1 MKKTILLSLMA
12 SSLLAE
18 DDGVFMSV
26 GYQIGE
32 AAQMVKNTGEIQ
44 KVSNAYENL
53 NNLLTRYNEL
63 KQTASSTNSST
74 AQAVDNLKESASR
87 LKTTPNTANQ
97 AVSSALS
104 SAVAMW
110 QVIASNLANNSLPTD
125 KYNEINTISQS
136 LQNTLENKNTANNNI
151 TIENDYEQLLT
162 QASTIISTLQSQC
175 PGIDGGNGKPWGINA
190 SGNACNIF
198 GSTFSAINSMIN
210 SAKKAAEQARRTAPE
225 GPNQQS
231 AFNSMINSAKKAA
244 EQARRT
250 APEGPNQQSAFTDAD
265 FTKNLNQVSSVIND
279 TISYLKGDNLAT
291 IYNTLQKTPDSK
303 GFHSLVSRSSYSYSL
318 NETKYSEFQTT
329 TKEFGHNPFRS
340 VGLINSQSNNGAMNG
355 VGVQLGYKQF
365 FGKNKFFG
373 IRYYAFFDYNHAYI
387 KSNFFNSAS
396 NVFTYGAG
404 SDLLLNFINGG
415 SDKNRKVSFGIFGG
429 IALAGTTWLNNQS
442 ANLKITNS
450 AYSAK
455 INNTNFQFLFNTGL
469 RLQGIHH
476 GVELGVKIPTINT
489 NYYSFMGAK
498 LAFRRLYSVYFNYVL
513 AY

>member
-18 DDGVFMSV
+18 NDGVFMSV

-63 KQTASSTNSST
+63 KQTASNTNSST
-74 AQAVDNLKESASR
+74 AQAINNLKESASR
-87 LKTTPNTANQ
+87 LKTAPNTANQ

-104 SAVAMW
+104 SAVGMW
-110 QVIASNLANNSLPTD
+110 QVIASNLANNSLPTN
-125 KYNEINTISQS
+125 KYNEINAISQL
-136 LQNTLENKNTANNNI
+136 LQNTLENKNNNL
-151 TIENDYEQLLT
+151 TIANDYDQLLT
-162 QASTIISTLQSQC
+162 QARTIISTLQSQC

-198 GSTFSAINSMIN
+198 GNTFNAITSMID
-210 SAKKAAEQARRTAPE
+210 SAKKAAEQFRRTDPSQ
-225 GPNQQS
+225 GTNQPN
-231 AFNSMINSAKKAA
+231 
-244 EQARRT
+244 T
-250 APEGPNQQSAFTDAD
+250 FTDAD
-265 FTKNLNQVSSVIND
+265 FNKNLNQVSSVIND

-329 TKEFGHNPFRS
+329 TKEFGNNPFRS

-365 FGKNKFFG
+365 FGKSKFFG

-415 SDKNRKVSFGIFGG
+415 SNQNRKVSFGIFGG

-442 ANLKITNS
+442 ANLKTTTSIYN
-450 AYSAK
+450 AK

-498 LAFRRLYSVYFNYVL
+498 LAYRRLYSVYFNYVL

>member
-18 DDGVFMSV
+18 DDGVFLSV

-63 KQTASSTNSST
+63 KQTASNTNSST
-74 AQAVDNLKESASR
+74 AQAIDNLKESASR

-104 SAVAMW
+104 SAVGMW
-110 QVIASNLANNSLPTD
+110 QVIASNLASGTLPTD
-125 KYNEINTISQS
+125 KYNQINAISQL
-136 LQNTLENKNTANNNI
+136 LQNTLNKNNDL
-151 TIENDYEQLLT
+151 TIGNDYEHLLT
-162 QASTIISTLQSQC
+162 QASTIITTLQSQC
-175 PGIDGGNGKPWGINA
+175 PSVDGGNGKPWGINA

-198 GSTFSAINSMIN
+198 GSTFSAITSMID
-210 SAKKAAEQARRTAPE
+210 SAKKAAEQFRRTDPSQ
-225 GPNQQS
+225 PQNQ
-231 AFNSMINSAKKAA
+231 
-244 EQARRT
+244 
-250 APEGPNQQSAFTDAD
+250 PSAFTNAD
-265 FTKNLNQVSSVIND
+265 FNKNLNQVSSIIND
-279 TISYLKGDNLAT
+279 TISYLKGDNLET
-291 IYNTLQKTPDSK
+291 IYNTIQKTPNSK

-318 NETKYSEFQTT
+318 NETQYSQFQTT

-373 IRYYAFFDYNHAYI
+373 IRYYGFFDYNYAYI

-450 AYSAK
+450 AYNAK

-476 GVELGVKIPTINT
+476 GIELGVKIPTINT

-498 LAFRRLYSVYFNYVL
+498 LAYRRLYSLYLNYVL

>member
-18 DDGVFMSV
+18 NDGVFMSV

-63 KQTASSTNSST
+63 KQTASNTDSST
-74 AQAVDNLKESASR
+74 TQAIDNLKESASR
-87 LKTTPNTANQ
+87 LKTTPNSANQ

-104 SAVAMW
+104 SAVGMW
-110 QVIASNLANNSLPTD
+110 QVVASNLANNSLSTSEYD
-125 KYNEINTISQS
+125 KINAISQL
-136 LQNTLENKNTANNNI
+136 LQNTLENKNNDL
-151 TIENDYEQLLT
+151 TIGNDYDQLLT
-162 QASTIISTLQSQC
+162 QASTIINTLQTQC

-190 SGNACNIF
+190 SGNACAIF
-198 GSTFSAINSMIN
+198 GSTFSAINSMID

-225 GPNQQS
+225 NPNQQ
-231 AFNSMINSAKKAA
+231 N
-244 EQARRT
+244 
-250 APEGPNQQSAFTDAD
+250 AFTNAD
-265 FTKNLNQVSSVIND
+265 FTKNLNQVSSVIDD

-318 NETKYSEFQTT
+318 NETQYSQFQTT

-476 GVELGVKIPTINT
+476 GIELGVKIPTINT

-498 LAFRRLYSVYFNYVL
+498 LAYRRLYSVYFNYVL

>member
-1 MKKTILLSLMA
+1 MKKTILLSLMV

-63 KQTASSTNSST
+63 KQTASNTNSST
-74 AQAVDNLKESASR
+74 AQAIDNLKESTNR
-87 LKTTPNTANQ
+87 LKTTPNNANQ

-110 QVIASNLANNSLPTD
+110 QVIASNLANGTLSTSEYEKLKAT
-125 KYNEINTISQS
+125 SQL
-136 LQNTLENKNTANNNI
+136 LQNTLENKNNEL
-151 TIENDYEQLLT
+151 TIEEDYDQLLT
-162 QASTIISTLQSQC
+162 QASTIINTLQSQC

-198 GSTFSAINSMIN
+198 GNTFNAINSMID
-210 SAKKAAEQARRTAPE
+210 SAKKAAEQSRRTD
-225 GPNQQS
+225 PNQ
-231 AFNSMINSAKKAA
+231 
-244 EQARRT
+244 
-250 APEGPNQQSAFTDAD
+250 PNTFTDTD
-265 FTKNLNQVSSVIND
+265 FNKNLNQVSSVIND
-279 TISYLKGDNLAT
+279 TISYLKGENLAT
-291 IYNTLQKTPDSK
+291 IYNTLQKTPGSK
-303 GFHSLVSRSSYSYSL
+303 GFQSLVSRSSYSYSL
-318 NETKYSEFQTT
+318 NETQYSEFQTT
-329 TKEFGHNPFRS
+329 TKEFGNNPFRS

-415 SDKNRKVSFGIFGG
+415 SDKNRKISFGIFGG
-429 IALAGTTWLNNQS
+429 IALAGTTWLNSQFV
-442 ANLKITNS
+442 NLKTTTSIYN
-450 AYSAK
+450 AK

>member
-1 MKKTILLSLMA
+1 MKKTILLSLMV
-12 SSLLAE
+12 SPLLAE
-18 DDGVFMSV
+18 NDGVFMSV

-63 KQTASSTNSST
+63 KQTASSTDSST
-74 AQAVDNLKESASR
+74 AQAIDNLKESASR

-104 SAVAMW
+104 SAVGMW
-110 QVIASNLANNSLPTD
+110 QVIASNLANNSLSTSE
-125 KYNEINTISQS
+125 YNKINAISQL
-136 LQNTLENKNTANNNI
+136 LQNTLENKNNDLKI
-151 TIENDYEQLLT
+151 GNDYDHLLT
-162 QASTIISTLQSQC
+162 QASTIITTLQSQC
-175 PGIDGGNGKPWGINA
+175 PGIDGGNGRPWGINA
-190 SGNACNIF
+190 SGNACTIF
-198 GSTFSAINSMIN
+198 GNTFNAINSMIS
-210 SAKKAAEQARRTAPE
+210 SAKEAAVQSRRTSPE
-225 GPNQQS
+225 NPNQ
-231 AFNSMINSAKKAA
+231 
-244 EQARRT
+244 
-250 APEGPNQQSAFTDAD
+250 PNAFTNAD
-265 FTKNLNQVSSVIND
+265 FNKNLNQVSSVIND

-291 IYNTLQKTPDSK
+291 IYNAIQKTPGSK
-303 GFHSLVSRSSYSYSL
+303 GLQSLVSRSSYSYSL
-318 NETKYSEFQTT
+318 NETQYSQFQTT

-340 VGLINSQSNNGAMNG
+340 VGLINSQSDNGAMNG

-387 KSNFFNSAS
+387 KSDFFNSAS

-429 IALAGTTWLNNQS
+429 IALAGTTWLNSQFV
-442 ANLKITNS
+442 NLKTTTSIYN
-450 AYSAK
+450 AK

>member
-1 MKKTILLSLMA
+1 MKKTILLSLMV

-44 KVSNAYENL
+44 KVSDAYENL

-63 KQTASSTNSST
+63 KQTASNTDSST
-74 AQAVDNLKESASR
+74 AQAIDNLKESASR
-87 LKTTPNTANQ
+87 LKTAPNTANQ

-104 SAVAMW
+104 SAVGMW
-110 QVIASNLANNSLPTD
+110 QVIASNLANNSLSSSEYEKLKAT
-125 KYNEINTISQS
+125 SQL
-136 LQNTLENKNTANNNI
+136 LQNTLENKNNEL
-151 TIENDYEQLLT
+151 TISNDYEQLLT
-162 QASTIISTLQSQC
+162 QAGTIISTLQSQC

-198 GSTFSAINSMIN
+198 GNTFSAITSMID
-210 SAKKAAEQARRTAPE
+210 SAKTAAAQSRRTD
-225 GPNQQS
+225 PNQQS
-231 AFNSMINSAKKAA
+231 AFNDTNF
-244 EQARRT
+244 
-250 APEGPNQQSAFTDAD
+250 N
-265 FTKNLNQVSSVIND
+265 KNLNQVSSVIND
-279 TISYLKGDNLAT
+279 TISYLKGDNLET
-291 IYNTLQKTPDSK
+291 IYNTIQKTPDSK
-303 GFHSLVSRSSYSYSL
+303 GFQSLVSRSSYSYSL
-318 NETKYSEFQTT
+318 NETQYSQFQTT

-387 KSNFFNSAS
+387 KSNLFNSAS

-415 SDKNRKVSFGIFGG
+415 SNQNRKVSFGLFGG
-429 IALAGTTWLNNQS
+429 IALAGTTWLNSQFV
-442 ANLKITNS
+442 NLKTTTS
-450 AYSAK
+450 AYNAK

-498 LAFRRLYSVYFNYVL
+498 LAYRRLYSVYFNYVL

>member
-1 MKKTILLSLMA
+1 MKKTILLSLMV

-18 DDGVFMSV
+18 NDGVFMSV

-32 AAQMVKNTGEIQ
+32 AVQQVKNTGEIQ

-63 KQTASSTNSST
+63 KQTASNTNSST
-74 AQAVDNLKESASR
+74 AQAINNLKESTSR
-87 LKTTPNTANQ
+87 LKTTPNSANQ
-97 AVSSALS
+97 AVSQALS
-104 SAVAMW
+104 SAVGMW
-110 QVIASNLANNSLPTD
+110 QVIASNLASGTLPTD
-125 KYNEINTISQS
+125 KYNQINAISQL
-136 LQNTLENKNTANNNI
+136 LQNTLENKNNDLK
-151 TIENDYEQLLT
+151 IENDYDQLLG
-162 QASTIISTLQSQC
+162 QAKTIINTLQSQC

-198 GSTFSAINSMIN
+198 GNTFNAINSMID
-210 SAKKAAEQARRTAPE
+210 SAKKAAADARRTSPE
-225 GPNQQS
+225 GPNQ
-231 AFNSMINSAKKAA
+231 
-244 EQARRT
+244 
-250 APEGPNQQSAFTDAD
+250 PNAFTNAD
-265 FTKNLNQVSSVIND
+265 FNKNLNQVSSVIND

-303 GFHSLVSRSSYSYSL
+303 GFQSLVSRSSYSYSL
-318 NETKYSEFQTT
+318 NETQYSEFQTT

-429 IALAGTTWLNNQS
+429 IALAGTTWLNSQLV
-442 ANLKITNS
+442 NLKTTTSIYN
-450 AYSAK
+450 AK

-476 GVELGVKIPTINT
+476 GIELGVKIPTINT

>member
-63 KQTASSTNSST
+63 KQTASNTDSST
-74 AQAVDNLKESASR
+74 AQAIDNLKESASR
-87 LKTTPNTANQ
+87 LKTTPNSANQ

-110 QVIASNLANNSLPTD
+110 QVIASNLANGTLPTD
-125 KYNEINTISQS
+125 KYNQINAISQS
-136 LQNTLENKNTANNNI
+136 LQNTLENKNTANNNT
-151 TIENDYEQLLT
+151 TIENDYDQLLT
-162 QASTIISTLQSQC
+162 QASTIINTLQSQC

-198 GSTFSAINSMIN
+198 GNTFNAINSMID
-210 SAKKAAEQARRTAPE
+210 SAKKAAAQSRRTDPSQ
-225 GPNQQS
+225 PNQ
-231 AFNSMINSAKKAA
+231 
-244 EQARRT
+244 
-250 APEGPNQQSAFTDAD
+250 PNTFTDTN

-279 TISYLKGDNLAT
+279 TISYLKGENLAT
-291 IYNTLQKTPDSK
+291 IYNTLQKTPGSK
-303 GFHSLVSRSSYSYSL
+303 GFQSLVSRSSYSYSL
-318 NETKYSEFQTT
+318 NETQYSEFQTT
-329 TKEFGHNPFRS
+329 TKEFGNNPFRS

-415 SDKNRKVSFGIFGG
+415 SNQNRKISFGIFGG
-429 IALAGTTWLNNQS
+429 IALAGTTWLNSQFV
-442 ANLKITNS
+442 NLKTTTSIYN
-450 AYSAK
+450 AK

>member
-1 MKKTILLSLMA
+1 MKKTILLSLMV

-18 DDGVFMSV
+18 NDGVFMSV

-32 AAQMVKNTGEIQ
+32 AVQQVKNTGEIQ

-63 KQTASSTNSST
+63 KQTASNTNSST
-74 AQAVDNLKESASR
+74 AQAIDNLKESAKR

-97 AVSSALS
+97 AVSQALS
-104 SAVAMW
+104 SAVGMW
-110 QVIASNLANNSLPTD
+110 QVIASNLANGTLPTSEYD
-125 KYNEINTISQS
+125 KINAISQL
-136 LQNTLENKNTANNNI
+136 LQNTLENKNTANNN
-151 TIENDYEQLLT
+151 TTVDNDYEQLLT

-190 SGNACNIF
+190 SGNACAIF
-198 GSTFSAINSMIN
+198 GNTFSAINSMID
-210 SAKKAAEQARRTAPE
+210 SAKKAAEQFRRTDPSQGANHQNASP
-225 GPNQQS
+225 
-231 AFNSMINSAKKAA
+231 AI
-244 EQARRT
+244 
-250 APEGPNQQSAFTDAD
+250 DAD
-265 FTKNLNQVSSVIND
+265 FNKNLNQVSSVIND

-291 IYNTLQKTPDSK
+291 IYNTLQKTPNSK
-303 GFHSLVSRSSYSYSL
+303 GFQSLVSRSSYSYSL
-318 NETKYSEFQTT
+318 NETQYSEFQTT

-340 VGLINSQSNNGAMNG
+340 VGLINSQINNGAMNG

-415 SDKNRKVSFGIFGG
+415 SDKNRKISFGIFGG

-450 AYSAK
+450 AYNAK

-498 LAFRRLYSVYFNYVL
+498 LAYRRLYSVYFNYVL

>member
-18 DDGVFMSV
+18 NDGVFMSV

-32 AAQMVKNTGEIQ
+32 AVQQVKNTGEIQ

-63 KQTASSTNSST
+63 KQTASNTDSST
-74 AQAVDNLKESASR
+74 AQAIDNLKESAKR
-87 LKTTPNTANQ
+87 LKTTPNSANQ

-110 QVIASNLANNSLPTD
+110 QVIASNLANNSLPTSE
-125 KYNEINTISQS
+125 YNQINAISQL
-136 LQNTLENKNTANNNI
+136 LQNTLNKNNEL
-151 TIENDYEQLLT
+151 TIGNDYDQLLT

-190 SGNACNIF
+190 SGNACAIF
-198 GSTFSAINSMIN
+198 GNTFSAINSMID
-210 SAKKAAEQARRTAPE
+210 SAKKAAADARRTAPE
-225 GPNQQS
+225 GPNQPS
-231 AFNSMINSAKKAA
+231 AFNN
-244 EQARRT
+244 
-250 APEGPNQQSAFTDAD
+250 AD
-265 FTKNLNQVSSVIND
+265 FNKNLNQVSSVIND

-318 NETKYSEFQTT
+318 NETQYSQFQTT

-340 VGLINSQSNNGAMNG
+340 VGLINSQINNGAMNG

-498 LAFRRLYSVYFNYVL
+498 LAYRRLYSLYLNYVL

>member
-63 KQTASSTNSST
+63 KQTASSTDSST
-74 AQAVDNLKESASR
+74 AQAIDNLKESASR

-104 SAVAMW
+104 SAVGMW
-110 QVIASNLANNSLPTD
+110 QVIASNLASGTLSTSE
-125 KYNEINTISQS
+125 YNQINAISQL
-136 LQNTLENKNTANNNI
+136 LQNTIENKNNEL
-151 TIENDYEQLLT
+151 TIGNDYEHLLT
-162 QASTIISTLQSQC
+162 QASTIISTLQNQC

-190 SGNACNIF
+190 SGNACAIF
-198 GSTFSAINSMIN
+198 GNTFNAITSMID
-210 SAKKAAEQARRTAPE
+210 SAKKAAEEFRRTDPSQ
-225 GPNQQS
+225 G
-231 AFNSMINSAKKAA
+231 
-244 EQARRT
+244 T
-250 APEGPNQQSAFTDAD
+250 NQQSAFTDAN

-279 TISYLKGDNLAT
+279 TISYLKGENLAT
-291 IYNTLQKTPDSK
+291 IYNTLQKTPGSK
-303 GFHSLVSRSSYSYSL
+303 GFQSLVSRSSYSYSL
-318 NETKYSEFQTT
+318 NETQYSEFQTT
-329 TKEFGHNPFRS
+329 TKEFGNNPFRS

-415 SDKNRKVSFGIFGG
+415 SNQNRKVSFGIFGG
-429 IALAGTTWLNNQS
+429 IALAGTTWLNSQFV
-442 ANLKITNS
+442 NLKTTTSI
-450 AYSAK
+450 YSAK

>member
-1 MKKTILLSLMA
+1 MKKTILLSLMI

-63 KQTASSTNSST
+63 KQTASRTDSST
-74 AQAVDNLKESASR
+74 AQAINNLKESANR
-87 LKTTPNTANQ
+87 LKTTPNSANQ

-110 QVIASNLANNSLPTD
+110 QVIASNLANNSLPTSE
-125 KYNEINTISQS
+125 YNKINTISQS

-151 TIENDYEQLLT
+151 TIDNDASKLLDD
-162 QASTIISTLQSQC
+162 AKTIISTLQSQC

-198 GSTFSAINSMIN
+198 GNTFSTITSMID
-210 SAKKAAEQARRTAPE
+210 SAKKAAAESRRTNDPSQDT
-225 GPNQQS
+225 NQQN
-231 AFNSMINSAKKAA
+231 AFNN
-244 EQARRT
+244 
-250 APEGPNQQSAFTDAD
+250 AD
-265 FTKNLNQVSSVIND
+265 FNKNLNQVSSVIND
-279 TISYLKGDNLAT
+279 TISYLKGENLAT
-291 IYNTLQKTPDSK
+291 IYNTLQKTPGSK
-303 GFHSLVSRSSYSYSL
+303 GFQSLVSRSSYSYSL
-318 NETKYSEFQTT
+318 NETQYSEFQTT
-329 TKEFGHNPFRS
+329 TKEFGNNPFRS
-340 VGLINSQSNNGAMNG
+340 VGLINSQRNNGAMNG

-415 SDKNRKVSFGIFGG
+415 SDKNRKISFGIFGG
-429 IALAGTTWLNNQS
+429 IALAGTTWLNSQFV
-442 ANLKITNS
+442 NLKTTTSIYN
-450 AYSAK
+450 AK

-498 LAFRRLYSVYFNYVL
+498 LAFRRLYSMYFNYVL

>member
-1 MKKTILLSLMA
+1 MKKTILLPLMA

-18 DDGVFMSV
+18 NDGAYMSV

-63 KQTASSTNSST
+63 KQTASNTDSST
-74 AQAVDNLKESASR
+74 AQAINNLKESASR
-87 LKTTPNTANQ
+87 LKTTPNSANQ

-136 LQNTLENKNTANNNI
+136 LQNTLEKKNDL
-151 TIENDYEQLLT
+151 TIGNDYDQLLT
-162 QASTIISTLQSQC
+162 QAKTIISTLQSQC

-190 SGNACNIF
+190 SGNACAIF
-198 GSTFSAINSMIN
+198 GNTFSAITSMID
-210 SAKKAAEQARRTAPE
+210 SAKKAAAEARRTSPE
-225 GPNQQS
+225 SPNQQS
-231 AFNSMINSAKKAA
+231 AFNN
-244 EQARRT
+244 
-250 APEGPNQQSAFTDAD
+250 AD
-265 FTKNLNQVSSVIND
+265 FNKNLNQVSSVIND

-291 IYNTLQKTPDSK
+291 IYNTLQKTPGSK
-303 GFHSLVSRSSYSYSL
+303 GFQSLVSRSSYSYSL
-318 NETKYSEFQTT
+318 NETQYSQFQTT

-429 IALAGTTWLNNQS
+429 IALAGTTWLNSQFM
-442 ANLKITNS
+442 NLKTTTS
-450 AYSAK
+450 AYSTK

-476 GVELGVKIPTINT
+476 GIELGVKIPTINT

-498 LAFRRLYSVYFNYVL
+498 LAYRRLYSLYLNYVL

>member
-1 MKKTILLSLMA
+1 MKKTILLSLMV

-32 AAQMVKNTGEIQ
+32 AVQQVKNTGEIQ

-63 KQTASSTNSST
+63 KQTASNTDSST
-74 AQAVDNLKESASR
+74 AQAINNLKESASR
-87 LKTTPNTANQ
+87 LKTTPNSANQ

-104 SAVAMW
+104 SAVGMW
-110 QVIASNLANNSLPTD
+110 QVIASNLANNSLPA
-125 KYNEINTISQS
+125 NEYEKLKATSQL
-136 LQNTLENKNTANNNI
+136 LQNTLENKNNEL
-151 TIENDYEQLLT
+151 TIENDYDQLLG

-190 SGNACNIF
+190 SGNACAIF
-198 GSTFSAINSMIN
+198 GNTFNAINSMID
-210 SAKKAAEQARRTAPE
+210 SAKKAAAESRRTNDPSQ
-225 GPNQQS
+225 GNQNHQNAS
-231 AFNSMINSAKKAA
+231 PVIDDN
-244 EQARRT
+244 
-250 APEGPNQQSAFTDAD
+250 

-279 TISYLKGDNLAT
+279 TISYLKGENLAT
-291 IYNTLQKTPDSK
+291 IYNTLQKTPGSK
-303 GFHSLVSRSSYSYSL
+303 GFQSLVSRSSYSYSL

-329 TKEFGHNPFRS
+329 TKEFGNNPFRS

-442 ANLKITNS
+442 ANLKTTTSIYN
-450 AYSAK
+450 AK

>member
-1 MKKTILLSLMA
+1 MKKTILLSLVA
-12 SSLLAE
+12 SSLFAE
-18 DDGVFMSV
+18 NDGVFMSV

-44 KVSNAYENL
+44 KLSDTYENL
-53 NNLLTRYNEL
+53 DNLLTRYNEL
-63 KQTASSTNSST
+63 KQTATNTDSSTT
-74 AQAVDNLKESASR
+74 QAINNLKQSADR

-104 SAVAMW
+104 SAVGMW
-110 QVIASNLANNSLPTD
+110 QVIASNLANNSLPTNE
-125 KYNEINTISQS
+125 YNEINAISQL
-136 LQNTLENKNTANNNI
+136 LQNTLENKNNNL
-151 TIENDYEQLLT
+151 TIANDYDQLLT
-162 QASTIISTLQSQC
+162 QASTIITTLQSQC
-175 PGIDGGNGKPWGINA
+175 PGIDGGNGTPWGINA

-198 GSTFSAINSMIN
+198 GNTFNSINNMIN
-210 SAKKAAEQARRTAPE
+210 SAKEAAAQARRNNPE
-225 GPNQQS
+225 GPNQQ
-231 AFNSMINSAKKAA
+231 N
-244 EQARRT
+244 
-250 APEGPNQQSAFTDAD
+250 AFTNPD

-279 TISYLKGDNLAT
+279 TISYLKGDNLET
-291 IYNTLQKTPDSK
+291 IYDTIQKTPNSK
-303 GFHSLVSRSSYSYSL
+303 GFQSLVSRSSYSYSL
-318 NETKYSEFQTT
+318 NETQYSQFQTT

-340 VGLINSQSNNGAMNG
+340 VGLINSQINNGAMNG

-415 SDKNRKVSFGIFGG
+415 SDRNRKVSFGIFGG
-429 IALAGTTWLNNQS
+429 IALAGTTWLNSQFM
-442 ANLKITNS
+442 NLKTTTS
-450 AYSAK
+450 AYNAK

-476 GVELGVKIPTINT
+476 GIELGVKIPTINT
-489 NYYSFMGAK
+489 NYYSFLGAK
-498 LAFRRLYSVYFNYVL
+498 LAYRRLYSVYFNYVL

>member
-1 MKKTILLSLMA
+1 MKKTILLPLMA
-12 SSLLAE
+12 SSLFAE
-18 DDGVFMSV
+18 NDGVFMSV

-32 AAQMVKNTGEIQ
+32 AVQQVKNTGEIQ

-63 KQTASSTNSST
+63 KQTASNTDSST
-74 AQAVDNLKESASR
+74 AQAIDNLKESASR

-104 SAVAMW
+104 SAVGMW
-110 QVIASNLANNSLPTD
+110 QVIASNLANNSLSTSE
-125 KYNEINTISQS
+125 YNQINAISQL
-136 LQNTLENKNTANNNI
+136 LQNTLENKNNDLK
-151 TIENDYEQLLT
+151 IENDYDQLLT

-190 SGNACNIF
+190 SGNACTIF
-198 GSTFSAINSMIN
+198 GSTFSAITSMID
-210 SAKKAAEQARRTAPE
+210 SAKEAAKQARRDNPE
-225 GPNQQS
+225 GPNQ
-231 AFNSMINSAKKAA
+231 
-244 EQARRT
+244 
-250 APEGPNQQSAFTDAD
+250 PSAFTNAD

-318 NETKYSEFQTT
+318 NETQYSQFQTT

-429 IALAGTTWLNNQS
+429 IALAGTTWLNSQFM
-442 ANLKITNS
+442 NLKTTTSIYN
-450 AYSAK
+450 AK

-498 LAFRRLYSVYFNYVL
+498 LAYRRLYSVYFNYVL

>member
-18 DDGVFMSV
+18 NDGVFMSV

-32 AAQMVKNTGEIQ
+32 AVQQVKNTGEIQ

-63 KQTASSTNSST
+63 KQTASNTNSST
-74 AQAVDNLKESASR
+74 TQAIDNLKESAKR
-87 LKTTPNTANQ
+87 LKTTPNSANQ

-104 SAVAMW
+104 SAVGMW
-110 QVIASNLANNSLPTD
+110 QVIASNLASGTLPTSEYE
-125 KYNEINTISQS
+125 KLKATSQL
-136 LQNTLENKNTANNNI
+136 LQNTLENKNTANNNT
-151 TIENDYEQLLT
+151 TIDNDYEQLLT

-190 SGNACNIF
+190 SGNACAIF
-198 GSTFSAINSMIN
+198 GNTFNAITSMID
-210 SAKKAAEQARRTAPE
+210 SAKKAAAEARRTSPD
-225 GPNQQS
+225 NQNTPT
-231 AFNSMINSAKKAA
+231 AIN
-244 EQARRT
+244 
-250 APEGPNQQSAFTDAD
+250 PD
-265 FTKNLNQVSSVIND
+265 FTKNLNQVSSVIDD

-291 IYNTLQKTPDSK
+291 IYNTLQKTPGSK

-318 NETKYSEFQTT
+318 NETQYSQFQTT

-415 SDKNRKVSFGIFGG
+415 SDKNRKISFGIFGG

-498 LAFRRLYSVYFNYVL
+498 LAYRRLYSVYFNYVL

>member
-12 SSLLAE
+12 SSLFAE
-18 DDGVFMSV
+18 DDGAFMSV

-32 AAQMVKNTGEIQ
+32 AVQQVKNTGEIQ

-74 AQAVDNLKESASR
+74 TQAINNLKESADR

-104 SAVAMW
+104 SAVGMW
-110 QVIASNLANNSLPTD
+110 QVIASNLANGTLPTSEYE
-125 KYNEINTISQS
+125 KLKATSQL
-136 LQNTLENKNTANNNI
+136 LQNTLENKNNNL
-151 TIENDYEQLLT
+151 TIANDYEQLLT
-162 QASTIISTLQSQC
+162 QASTIINTLQSQC
-175 PGIDGGNGKPWGINA
+175 PGVDGGNGKPWGINA

-198 GSTFSAINSMIN
+198 GNTFNAINNMID
-210 SAKKAAEQARRTAPE
+210 SAKKAAEQFRRTDPSQ
-225 GPNQQS
+225 PQNQQS
-231 AFNSMINSAKKAA
+231 AFNN
-244 EQARRT
+244 
-250 APEGPNQQSAFTDAD
+250 AD
-265 FTKNLNQVSSVIND
+265 FNKNLNQVSSVIND
-279 TISYLKGDNLAT
+279 TISYLKGDNLET
-291 IYNTLQKTPDSK
+291 IYNTIQKTPNSK
-303 GFHSLVSRSSYSYSL
+303 GFQSLVSRSSYSYSL
-318 NETKYSEFQTT
+318 NETQYSQFQTT

-373 IRYYAFFDYNHAYI
+373 IRYYGFFDYNYAYI

-415 SDKNRKVSFGIFGG
+415 SDRNRKVSFGIFGG

-442 ANLKITNS
+442 ANLMADPIET
-450 AYSAK
+450 AK
-455 INNTNFQFLFNTGL
+455 SLLVFL
-469 RLQGIHH
+469 
-476 GVELGVKIPTINT
+476 
-489 NYYSFMGAK
+489 GAS
-498 LAFRRLYSVYFNYVL
+498 L
-513 AY
+513 

>member
-18 DDGVFMSV
+18 NDGVFMSV

-32 AAQMVKNTGEIQ
+32 AVQQVKNTGEIQ

-63 KQTASSTNSST
+63 KQTASNTNSST
-74 AQAVDNLKESASR
+74 TQAIDNLKESANR

-110 QVIASNLANNSLPTD
+110 QVIASNLANGTLSTSE
-125 KYNEINTISQS
+125 YNKINAISQL
-136 LQNTLENKNTANNNI
+136 LQNTLENKNNDL
-151 TIENDYEQLLT
+151 TIGNDYDQLLI
-162 QASTIISTLQSQC
+162 QASTIINTLQSQC

-190 SGNACNIF
+190 SGNACTIF
-198 GSTFSAINSMIN
+198 GSTFSTITSMID
-210 SAKKAAEQARRTAPE
+210 SAKKAAADARRTAPE
-225 GPNQQS
+225 SPSQPS
-231 AFNSMINSAKKAA
+231 AFNN
-244 EQARRT
+244 
-250 APEGPNQQSAFTDAD
+250 AD
-265 FTKNLNQVSSVIND
+265 FNKNLNQVSSVIND

-318 NETKYSEFQTT
+318 NETQYSEFQTT

-429 IALAGTTWLNNQS
+429 IALAGTTWLNSQFM
-442 ANLKITNS
+442 NLKTTTSIYN
-450 AYSAK
+450 AK

>member
-32 AAQMVKNTGEIQ
+32 AVQQVKNTGEIQ

-63 KQTASSTNSST
+63 KQTASSTDSST
-74 AQAVDNLKESASR
+74 AQAIDNLKESAKR
-87 LKTTPNTANQ
+87 LKTTPNSANQ

-104 SAVAMW
+104 SAVGMW
-110 QVIASNLANNSLPTD
+110 QVIVSNLANGTLPTGEYE
-125 KYNEINTISQS
+125 KINAISQL
-136 LQNTLENKNTANNNI
+136 LQNTLENKNNNLK
-151 TIENDYEQLLT
+151 IENDYEHLLG
-162 QASTIISTLQSQC
+162 QASTIINTLQSQC

-190 SGNACNIF
+190 SGNACAIF
-198 GSTFSAINSMIN
+198 GNTFSAINSMID
-210 SAKKAAEQARRTAPE
+210 SAKEAAKEARRTSPE
-225 GPNQQS
+225 NPNQPN
-231 AFNSMINSAKKAA
+231 AFNN
-244 EQARRT
+244 
-250 APEGPNQQSAFTDAD
+250 AD
-265 FTKNLNQVSSVIND
+265 FNKNLNQVSSVIND

-318 NETKYSEFQTT
+318 NQTQYSEFQTT

-450 AYSAK
+450 AYNAK

>member
-18 DDGVFMSV
+18 NDGVFMSV

-32 AAQMVKNTGEIQ
+32 AVQQVKNTGEIQ

-63 KQTASSTNSST
+63 KQTASNTNSST
-74 AQAVDNLKESASR
+74 AQAIDNLKESASR
-87 LKTTPNTANQ
+87 LKTNPNNANQ

-110 QVIASNLANNSLPTD
+110 QVIASNLANGTLPTSEYE
-125 KYNEINTISQS
+125 KLKATSQL
-136 LQNTLENKNTANNNI
+136 LQNTLENKNTANNNT
-151 TIENDYEQLLT
+151 TIDNDYEHLLG

-190 SGNACNIF
+190 SGNACTIF
-198 GSTFSAINSMIN
+198 GNTFNAINSMID
-210 SAKKAAEQARRTAPE
+210 SAKKAAADARRTSPE
-225 GPNQQS
+225 SQNQQN
-231 AFNSMINSAKKAA
+231 AFIN
-244 EQARRT
+244 
-250 APEGPNQQSAFTDAD
+250 AD
-265 FTKNLNQVSSVIND
+265 FNKNLNQVSSVIND

-303 GFHSLVSRSSYSYSL
+303 GFQSLVSRSSYSYSI
-318 NETKYSEFQTT
+318 NETQYSEFQTT

-498 LAFRRLYSVYFNYVL
+498 LAYRRLYSVYFNYVL

>member
-63 KQTASSTNSST
+63 KQTASNTNSST
-74 AQAVDNLKESASR
+74 AQAIDNLKESASR

-110 QVIASNLANNSLPTD
+110 QVIASNLASGTLPA
-125 KYNEINTISQS
+125 NEYEKLKATSQL
-136 LQNTLENKNTANNNI
+136 LQNTLENKNNNL
-151 TIENDYEQLLT
+151 TIGNDYEHLLG
-162 QASTIISTLQSQC
+162 QASTIITTLQSQC

-198 GSTFSAINSMIN
+198 GNTFNAITSMIN
-210 SAKKAAEQARRTAPE
+210 SAKKAAAQSRRTDPSQ
-225 GPNQQS
+225 G
-231 AFNSMINSAKKAA
+231 
-244 EQARRT
+244 T
-250 APEGPNQQSAFTDAD
+250 NQQSAFTDAD
-265 FTKNLNQVSSVIND
+265 FNKNLNQVSSVIND

-291 IYNTLQKTPDSK
+291 IYNTLQKTPGSK
-303 GFHSLVSRSSYSYSL
+303 GFQSLVSRSSYSYSL
-318 NETKYSEFQTT
+318 NQTQYSEFQTT
-329 TKEFGHNPFRS
+329 TKEFGLNPFRS

-365 FGKNKFFG
+365 FGQNKFFG

-396 NVFTYGAG
+396 NVFTYGAS

-415 SDKNRKVSFGIFGG
+415 SDKNRKISFGIFGG
-429 IALAGTTWLNNQS
+429 IALAGTTWLNSQS
-442 ANLKITNS
+442 VNLKTTTSIYN
-450 AYSAK
+450 AK

>member
-18 DDGVFMSV
+18 NDGVFMSV

-32 AAQMVKNTGEIQ
+32 AVQQVKNTGEIQ

-63 KQTASSTNSST
+63 KQTASNTNSST
-74 AQAVDNLKESASR
+74 AQAIDNLKESANR

-110 QVIASNLANNSLPTD
+110 QVIASNLANNSLPTSEYE
-125 KYNEINTISQS
+125 KLKATSQL
-136 LQNTLENKNTANNNI
+136 LQNTLENKNTANKNT
-151 TIENDYEQLLT
+151 TIENDYDQLLT
-162 QASTIISTLQSQC
+162 QARTIISTLQSQC

-198 GSTFSAINSMIN
+198 GNTFNAINSMID
-210 SAKKAAEQARRTAPE
+210 SAKKAAAESRRTNDPSQNA
-225 GPNQQS
+225 
-231 AFNSMINSAKKAA
+231 
-244 EQARRT
+244 
-250 APEGPNQQSAFTDAD
+250 NQQSAFTDAN

-279 TISYLKGDNLAT
+279 TISYLKGENLAT
-291 IYNTLQKTPDSK
+291 IYNTLQKTPGSK
-303 GFHSLVSRSSYSYSL
+303 GFQSLVSRSSYSYSL

-329 TKEFGHNPFRS
+329 TKEFGLNPFRS

-365 FGKNKFFG
+365 FGENKFFG

-415 SDKNRKVSFGIFGG
+415 SDKNRKISFGIFGG
-429 IALAGTTWLNNQS
+429 IALAGTTWLNSQS

>member
-1 MKKTILLSLMA
+1 MA

-63 KQTASSTNSST
+63 KQTASNTNSST
-74 AQAVDNLKESASR
+74 AQAIDNLKESANR

-97 AVSSALS
+97 AVYSALS

-110 QVIASNLANNSLPTD
+110 QVIASNLANNSLPTSE
-125 KYNEINTISQS
+125 YNKINATSQL
-136 LQNTLENKNTANNNI
+136 LQNTLENKNTANNNT
-151 TIENDYEQLLT
+151 TIDNDYEHLLG
-162 QASTIISTLQSQC
+162 QASTIINTLQSQC
-175 PGIDGGNGKPWGINA
+175 PSVDGGNGKPWGINA

-198 GSTFSAINSMIN
+198 GNTFSAINSMID
-210 SAKKAAEQARRTAPE
+210 SAKKAAAESRRTNDPSQ
-225 GPNQQS
+225 G
-231 AFNSMINSAKKAA
+231 
-244 EQARRT
+244 T
-250 APEGPNQQSAFTDAD
+250 NQQSAFTDAN

-279 TISYLKGDNLAT
+279 TISYLKGENLET
-291 IYNTLQKTPDSK
+291 IYNTLQKTPGSK
-303 GFHSLVSRSSYSYSL
+303 GFQSLVSRSSYSYSL

-329 TKEFGHNPFRS
+329 TKEFGNNPFRS

-373 IRYYAFFDYNHAYI
+373 IRYYTFFDYNHAYI

-415 SDKNRKVSFGIFGG
+415 SNQNRKISFGIFGG
-429 IALAGTTWLNNQS
+429 IALAGTTWLNSQFV
-442 ANLKITNS
+442 NLKTTTSIYN
-450 AYSAK
+450 AK

>member
-12 SSLLAE
+12 SSLFAE
-18 DDGVFMSV
+18 DDGAFMSV

-63 KQTASSTNSST
+63 KQTASNTDSST
-74 AQAVDNLKESASR
+74 AQAIDNLKETANR

-104 SAVAMW
+104 SAVGMW
-110 QVIASNLANNSLPTD
+110 QVIASNLASGTLPTD
-125 KYNEINTISQS
+125 KYNQINAISQL
-136 LQNTLENKNTANNNI
+136 LQNTLENKNNDLK
-151 TIENDYEQLLT
+151 IENDYDHLLT
-162 QASTIISTLQSQC
+162 QAGTIISTLQSQC

-190 SGNACNIF
+190 SGNACAIF
-198 GSTFSAINSMIN
+198 GNTFNAINSMID
-210 SAKKAAEQARRTAPE
+210 SAKKAAADARRTSPE
-225 GPNQQS
+225 S
-231 AFNSMINSAKKAA
+231 
-244 EQARRT
+244 
-250 APEGPNQQSAFTDAD
+250 PNQQSAFTNAD

-279 TISYLKGDNLAT
+279 TISYLKGDNLET
-291 IYNTLQKTPDSK
+291 IYNTLQKTPNSK
-303 GFHSLVSRSSYSYSL
+303 GFQSLVSRSSYSYSL
-318 NETKYSEFQTT
+318 NETQYSQFQTT

-373 IRYYAFFDYNHAYI
+373 IRYYGFFDYNYAYI

-415 SDKNRKVSFGIFGG
+415 SDRNRKVSFGIFGG

-476 GVELGVKIPTINT
+476 GIELGVKIPTINT

-498 LAFRRLYSVYFNYVL
+498 LAYRRLYSLYLNYVL

>member
-63 KQTASSTNSST
+63 KQTASNTDSST
-74 AQAVDNLKESASR
+74 AQAIDNLKESASR
-87 LKTTPNTANQ
+87 LKTTPNSANQ

-136 LQNTLENKNTANNNI
+136 LQNTLEKKNDL
-151 TIENDYEQLLT
+151 TIGNDYDQLLT
-162 QASTIISTLQSQC
+162 QAKTIISTLQSQC

-198 GSTFSAINSMIN
+198 GNTFSAINSMID
-210 SAKKAAEQARRTAPE
+210 SAKKAAEQSRRTDPE
-225 GPNQQS
+225 NPNQ
-231 AFNSMINSAKKAA
+231 
-244 EQARRT
+244 
-250 APEGPNQQSAFTDAD
+250 PNAFTDAD
-265 FTKNLNQVSSVIND
+265 FNKNLNQVSSVIND

-291 IYNTLQKTPDSK
+291 IYNTLQKTPGSK
-303 GFHSLVSRSSYSYSL
+303 GFQSLVSRSSHSYSL
-318 NETKYSEFQTT
+318 NETQYSEFQTT

-415 SDKNRKVSFGIFGG
+415 SNQNRKISFGIFGG
-429 IALAGTTWLNNQS
+429 IALAGTTWLNSQFV
-442 ANLKITNS
+442 NLKTTTSIYN
-450 AYSAK
+450 AK

-498 LAFRRLYSVYFNYVL
+498 LAYRRLYSVYFNYVL

>member
-18 DDGVFMSV
+18 NDGVFMSV

-32 AAQMVKNTGEIQ
+32 AVQQVKNTGEIQ

-63 KQTASSTNSST
+63 KQTASNTDSST
-74 AQAVDNLKESASR
+74 AQAIDNLKESASR

-110 QVIASNLANNSLPTD
+110 QVVASNLANNSLSTSE
-125 KYNEINTISQS
+125 YNKINATSQL
-136 LQNTLENKNTANNNI
+136 LQNTLENKNNDL
-151 TIENDYEQLLT
+151 TIENDYEHLLT
-162 QASTIISTLQSQC
+162 QASTIINTLQSQC
-175 PGIDGGNGKPWGINA
+175 PGIDGGNGTPWGINA
-190 SGNACNIF
+190 SGNACAIF
-198 GSTFSAINSMIN
+198 GNTFNAINSMID
-210 SAKKAAEQARRTAPE
+210 SAKKAAEQARRTSPE
-225 GPNQQS
+225 SPNQQ
-231 AFNSMINSAKKAA
+231 N
-244 EQARRT
+244 
-250 APEGPNQQSAFTDAD
+250 AFTNAD
-265 FTKNLNQVSSVIND
+265 FNKNLNQVSSVIND

-318 NETKYSEFQTT
+318 NETQYSQFQTT

-415 SDKNRKVSFGIFGG
+415 SDKNRKISFGIFGG

-498 LAFRRLYSVYFNYVL
+498 LAYRRLYSVYFNYVL

>member
-1 MKKTILLSLMA
+1 MKKTILLFLMA

-18 DDGVFMSV
+18 NDGVFMSV

-32 AAQMVKNTGEIQ
+32 AVQQVKNTGEIQ

-63 KQTASSTNSST
+63 KQTASNTNSST
-74 AQAVDNLKESASR
+74 AQAIDNLKESASR

-104 SAVAMW
+104 SAVGMW
-110 QVIASNLANNSLPTD
+110 QVIASNLASGTLPTD
-125 KYNEINTISQS
+125 KYNQINAISQL
-136 LQNTLENKNTANNNI
+136 LQNTLENKNNELK
-151 TIENDYEQLLT
+151 IENDYDQLLT
-162 QASTIISTLQSQC
+162 QASTIINTLQSQC
-175 PGIDGGNGKPWGINA
+175 PSVDGGNGKPWGINA

-198 GSTFSAINSMIN
+198 GNTFSAINSMID
-210 SAKKAAEQARRTAPE
+210 SAKKAAADARRTSPE
-225 GPNQQS
+225 GPNQ
-231 AFNSMINSAKKAA
+231 
-244 EQARRT
+244 
-250 APEGPNQQSAFTDAD
+250 PSAFTNAD
-265 FTKNLNQVSSVIND
+265 FTKNLNQVSSVIDD

-318 NETKYSEFQTT
+318 NETQYSQFQTT

-373 IRYYAFFDYNHAYI
+373 IRYYGFFDYNYAYI

-442 ANLKITNS
+442 ANLKTTTSIYN
-450 AYSAK
+450 AK

-476 GVELGVKIPTINT
+476 GIELGVKIPTINT

-498 LAFRRLYSVYFNYVL
+498 LAYRRLYSVYFNYVL

>member
-18 DDGVFMSV
+18 NDGVFMSV

-44 KVSNAYENL
+44 KISNAYENL

-63 KQTASSTNSST
+63 KQTASNTNSST
-74 AQAVDNLKESASR
+74 AQAINNLKESANR

-110 QVIASNLANNSLPTD
+110 QVIASNLANGTLPT
-125 KYNEINTISQS
+125 NEYEKINTISQS
-136 LQNTLENKNTANNNI
+136 LQNTLENKNTANNDT
-151 TIENDYEQLLT
+151 TIENDYDQLLT
-162 QASTIISTLQSQC
+162 QAKTIISTLQSQC

-198 GSTFSAINSMIN
+198 GNTFNAINSMID
-210 SAKKAAEQARRTAPE
+210 SAKKAAAESRRTSDPSQ
-225 GPNQQS
+225 GTNQPN
-231 AFNSMINSAKKAA
+231 
-244 EQARRT
+244 T
-250 APEGPNQQSAFTDAD
+250 FTNAD
-265 FTKNLNQVSSVIND
+265 FNKNLNQVSSVIND
-279 TISYLKGDNLAT
+279 TISYLKGENLAT
-291 IYNTLQKTPDSK
+291 IYNTLQKTPGSK
-303 GFHSLVSRSSYSYSL
+303 GFQSLVSRSSYSYSL

-329 TKEFGHNPFRS
+329 TKEFGNNPFRS

-415 SDKNRKVSFGIFGG
+415 SDKNRKISFGIFGG
-429 IALAGTTWLNNQS
+429 IALAGTTWLNSQS

>member
-1 MKKTILLSLMA
+1 MKKTILLSLVA
-12 SSLLAE
+12 SSLFAE
-18 DDGVFMSV
+18 NDGVFMSV

-44 KVSNAYENL
+44 KLSDTYENL
-53 NNLLTRYNEL
+53 DNLLTRYNEL
-63 KQTASSTNSST
+63 KQTATNTDSSTT
-74 AQAVDNLKESASR
+74 QAINNLKQSADR

-104 SAVAMW
+104 SAVGMW
-110 QVIASNLANNSLPTD
+110 QVIASNLASGTLPTSE
-125 KYNEINTISQS
+125 YNKINAISQL
-136 LQNTLENKNTANNNI
+136 LQNTLENKNNEL
-151 TIENDYEQLLT
+151 TIVNDYDQLLT
-162 QASTIISTLQSQC
+162 QAKTIITTLQSQC
-175 PGIDGGNGKPWGINA
+175 PGVDGGNGTPWGINA

-198 GSTFSAINSMIN
+198 GNTFSAINNMID
-210 SAKKAAEQARRTAPE
+210 SAKEAAAQARRNNPE

-231 AFNSMINSAKKAA
+231 V
-244 EQARRT
+244 
-250 APEGPNQQSAFTDAD
+250 FTNDN

-279 TISYLKGDNLAT
+279 TISYLKGDNLET
-291 IYNTLQKTPDSK
+291 IYNTIQKSPNSK
-303 GFHSLVSRSSYSYSL
+303 GFQSLVSRSSYSYSL
-318 NETKYSEFQTT
+318 NETQYSQFQTT

-340 VGLINSQSNNGAMNG
+340 VGLINSQTNNGAMNG

-429 IALAGTTWLNNQS
+429 IALAGTTWLNSQFM
-442 ANLKITNS
+442 NLKTTTSIYN
-450 AYSAK
+450 AK

-498 LAFRRLYSVYFNYVL
+498 LAYRRLYSVYFNYVL

>member
-32 AAQMVKNTGEIQ
+32 AVQQVKNTGEIQ

-74 AQAVDNLKESASR
+74 AQAIDNLKESANR

-104 SAVAMW
+104 SAVGMW
-110 QVIASNLANNSLPTD
+110 QVIASNLANNSLPTNE
-125 KYNEINTISQS
+125 YNKINAISQL
-136 LQNTLENKNTANNNI
+136 LQNTLENKNTANNNT
-151 TIENDYEQLLT
+151 TIDNDASKLLDD
-162 QASTIISTLQSQC
+162 AKTIINTLQSQC
-175 PGIDGGNGKPWGINA
+175 PRIDGGNGKPWGINA

-198 GSTFSAINSMIN
+198 GNTFSAINSMID
-210 SAKKAAEQARRTAPE
+210 SAKKAAEQFRRTDPSQGA
-225 GPNQQS
+225 NQNHQNTS
-231 AFNSMINSAKKAA
+231 PVIDDN
-244 EQARRT
+244 
-250 APEGPNQQSAFTDAD
+250 

-279 TISYLKGDNLAT
+279 TISYLKGENLAT
-291 IYNTLQKTPDSK
+291 IYNTLQKTPGSK
-303 GFHSLVSRSSYSYSL
+303 GFQGLVSRSSYSYSL
-318 NETKYSEFQTT
+318 NETKYSQFQTT
-329 TKEFGHNPFRS
+329 TKEFGNNPFRS

-355 VGVQLGYKQF
+355 V
-365 FGKNKFFG
+365 
-373 IRYYAFFDYNHAYI
+373 
-387 KSNFFNSAS
+387 
-396 NVFTYGAG
+396 G

-429 IALAGTTWLNNQS
+429 IALAGTTWLNSQLV
-442 ANLKITNS
+442 NLKTTTSI
-450 AYSAK
+450 YSAK

>member
-1 MKKTILLSLMA
+1 MKKRFYFLCMA

-18 DDGVFMSV
+18 NDGVFMSV

-63 KQTASSTNSST
+63 KQTASNTNSST
-74 AQAVDNLKESASR
+74 AQAIDNLKESASR

-110 QVIASNLANNSLPTD
+110 QVIASNLANNSLSTD
-125 KYNEINTISQS
+125 KYNQINAISQL
-136 LQNTLENKNTANNNI
+136 LQNTLENKNNDL
-151 TIENDYEQLLT
+151 TIGNDYDQLLT

-175 PGIDGGNGKPWGINA
+175 PGVDGGNGKPWGINA
-190 SGNACNIF
+190 SGNACAIF
-198 GSTFSAINSMIN
+198 GNTFNAITSMID

-225 GPNQQS
+225 NPNQ
-231 AFNSMINSAKKAA
+231 
-244 EQARRT
+244 
-250 APEGPNQQSAFTDAD
+250 PNAFTNAD
-265 FTKNLNQVSSVIND
+265 FNKNLNQVSSVIND

-291 IYNTLQKTPDSK
+291 IYNAIQKTPGSK
-303 GFHSLVSRSSYSYSL
+303 GLQSLVSRSSYSYSL
-318 NETKYSEFQTT
+318 NETQYSQFQTT

-340 VGLINSQSNNGAMNG
+340 VGLINSQSDNGAMNG

-387 KSNFFNSAS
+387 KSDFFNSAS

-415 SDKNRKVSFGIFGG
+415 SDKNRKISFGIFGG
-429 IALAGTTWLNNQS
+429 IALAGTTWLNSQFV
-442 ANLKITNS
+442 NLKITNS

-498 LAFRRLYSVYFNYVL
+498 LAYRRLYSVYFNYVL

>member
-12 SSLLAE
+12 SSLFAE
-18 DDGVFMSV
+18 DDGAYMSV

-63 KQTASSTNSST
+63 KQTASNTDSST
-74 AQAVDNLKESASR
+74 AQAIDNLKESANR

-104 SAVAMW
+104 SAVGMW
-110 QVIASNLANNSLPTD
+110 QVIASNLASGTLPTD
-125 KYNEINTISQS
+125 KYNQINAISQL
-136 LQNTLENKNTANNNI
+136 LQNTLENKNNNL
-151 TIENDYEQLLT
+151 TIGNDYEHLLT
-162 QASTIISTLQSQC
+162 QASTIINTLQSQC

-190 SGNACNIF
+190 SGNACAIF
-198 GSTFSAINSMIN
+198 GNTFNAINSMID
-210 SAKKAAEQARRTAPE
+210 SAKKAAEQFRRTDPSQ
-225 GPNQQS
+225 PQ
-231 AFNSMINSAKKAA
+231 
-244 EQARRT
+244 
-250 APEGPNQQSAFTDAD
+250 NQQSAFTNAD
-265 FTKNLNQVSSVIND
+265 FNKNLNQVSSVIND
-279 TISYLKGDNLAT
+279 TISYLKGDNLET
-291 IYNTLQKTPDSK
+291 IYNTIQKTPNSK
-303 GFHSLVSRSSYSYSL
+303 GFQSLVSRSSYSYSL
-318 NETKYSEFQTT
+318 NETQYSQFQTT

-373 IRYYAFFDYNHAYI
+373 IRYYGFFDYNYAYI

-415 SDKNRKVSFGIFGG
+415 SDRNRKVSFGIFGG

-476 GVELGVKIPTINT
+476 GIELGVKIPTINT

-498 LAFRRLYSVYFNYVL
+498 LAYRRLYSLYLNYVL

>member
-1 MKKTILLSLMA
+1 MKKTILLPLMA

-18 DDGVFMSV
+18 NDGVFMSV

-32 AAQMVKNTGEIQ
+32 AVQQVKNTGEIQ

-63 KQTASSTNSST
+63 KQTASNTNSST
-74 AQAVDNLKESASR
+74 TQAINNLKESASR

-104 SAVAMW
+104 SAVGMW
-110 QVIASNLANNSLPTD
+110 QVIASNLASGTLPTD
-125 KYNEINTISQS
+125 KYNQINAISQL
-136 LQNTLENKNTANNNI
+136 LQNTLENKNNEL
-151 TIENDYEQLLT
+151 TIGNDYDQLLG
-162 QASTIISTLQSQC
+162 QASTIINTLQSQC

-190 SGNACNIF
+190 SGNACAIF
-198 GSTFSAINSMIN
+198 GNTFNAINSMID
-210 SAKKAAEQARRTAPE
+210 SAKKAAADARRTSPE
-225 GPNQQS
+225 NPNQQ
-231 AFNSMINSAKKAA
+231 N
-244 EQARRT
+244 
-250 APEGPNQQSAFTDAD
+250 AFTNAD
-265 FTKNLNQVSSVIND
+265 FNKNLNQVSSVIDD
-279 TISYLKGDNLAT
+279 TISYLKGDNLET

-303 GFHSLVSRSSYSYSL
+303 GFQSLVSRSSYSYSL
-318 NETKYSEFQTT
+318 NETQYSEFQTT

-450 AYSAK
+450 TYSAK

-476 GVELGVKIPTINT
+476 GIELGVKIPTINT

-498 LAFRRLYSVYFNYVL
+498 LAYRRLYSLYLNYVL

>member
-1 MKKTILLSLMA
+1 MKKTILLPLIA

-18 DDGVFMSV
+18 NDGVFMSV

-32 AAQMVKNTGEIQ
+32 AVQQVKNTGEIQ

-63 KQTASSTNSST
+63 KQTASNTDSST
-74 AQAVDNLKESASR
+74 TQAIDNLKESASR
-87 LKTTPNTANQ
+87 LKTTPNTAKE

-104 SAVAMW
+104 SAVGMW
-110 QVIASNLANNSLPTD
+110 QVIASNLASGTLPTD
-125 KYNEINTISQS
+125 KYNEINAISQL
-136 LQNTLENKNTANNNI
+136 LQNTLENKNNDL
-151 TIENDYEQLLT
+151 TIANDYDQLLT
-162 QASTIISTLQSQC
+162 QASTIINTLQSQC

-190 SGNACNIF
+190 SGNACAIF
-198 GSTFSAINSMIN
+198 GSTFSAITSMID
-210 SAKKAAEQARRTAPE
+210 SAKKAAEQARRTSPE
-225 GPNQQS
+225 GPNQ
-231 AFNSMINSAKKAA
+231 
-244 EQARRT
+244 
-250 APEGPNQQSAFTDAD
+250 PSAFTNPD
-265 FTKNLNQVSSVIND
+265 FNKNLNQVSSVIND

-318 NETKYSEFQTT
+318 NETQYSQFQTT

-429 IALAGTTWLNNQS
+429 IALAGTTWLNSQFM
-442 ANLKITNS
+442 NLKTTTSIYN
-450 AYSAK
+450 AK

-498 LAFRRLYSVYFNYVL
+498 LAYRRLYSVYFNYVL

>member
-1 MKKTILLSLMA
+1 MKKTILLSLMV

-63 KQTASSTNSST
+63 KQTASNTDSST
-74 AQAVDNLKESASR
+74 AQAINNLKESANR
-87 LKTTPNTANQ
+87 LKTTPNSANQ

-110 QVIASNLANNSLPTD
+110 QVIASNLANGTLPTNEYD
-125 KYNEINTISQS
+125 KINAISQS
-136 LQNTLENKNTANNNI
+136 LQNTLENKNTANNNT

-162 QASTIISTLQSQC
+162 QASTIINTLQSQC
-175 PGIDGGNGKPWGINA
+175 PRIDGGNGKPWGINA

-198 GSTFSAINSMIN
+198 GNTFSAINSMIN
-210 SAKKAAEQARRTAPE
+210 SAKKAAAQFRRTDPSQ
-225 GPNQQS
+225 PNQ
-231 AFNSMINSAKKAA
+231 
-244 EQARRT
+244 
-250 APEGPNQQSAFTDAD
+250 PNTFTDAD
-265 FTKNLNQVSSVIND
+265 FNKNLNQVSSVIND
-279 TISYLKGDNLAT
+279 TISYLKGENLET
-291 IYNTLQKTPDSK
+291 IYNTLQKTPGSK
-303 GFHSLVSRSSYSYSL
+303 GFQSLVSRSSYSYSL
-318 NETKYSEFQTT
+318 NETQYSEFQTT

-415 SDKNRKVSFGIFGG
+415 SNQNRKISFGIFGG
-429 IALAGTTWLNNQS
+429 IALAGTTWLNSQS
-442 ANLKITNS
+442 VNLKTTTSIYN
-450 AYSAK
+450 AK

>member
-1 MKKTILLSLMA
+1 MKKTILLSLMV
-12 SSLLAE
+12 SSLFAE
-18 DDGVFMSV
+18 DDGAYMSV

-63 KQTASSTNSST
+63 KQTASNTDSST
-74 AQAVDNLKESASR
+74 AQAIDNLKESASR

-104 SAVAMW
+104 SAVGMW
-110 QVIASNLANNSLPTD
+110 QVIASNLASGTLPTD
-125 KYNEINTISQS
+125 EYNKINATSQL
-136 LQNTLENKNTANNNI
+136 LQNTLENKNTANNNT
-151 TIENDYEQLLT
+151 TIDNDYDQLLN
-162 QASTIISTLQSQC
+162 QARTIIATLQSQC

-198 GSTFSAINSMIN
+198 GNTFSAINSMID
-210 SAKKAAEQARRTAPE
+210 SAKKAAAEARRTSPE
-225 GPNQQS
+225 GPNQ
-231 AFNSMINSAKKAA
+231 
-244 EQARRT
+244 
-250 APEGPNQQSAFTDAD
+250 PSAFTDAD
-265 FTKNLNQVSSVIND
+265 FNKNLNQVSSVIND

-291 IYNTLQKTPDSK
+291 IYNTLQKTPGSK

-318 NETKYSEFQTT
+318 NETQYSQFQTT

-340 VGLINSQSNNGAMNG
+340 VGLINSQINNGAMNG

-429 IALAGTTWLNNQS
+429 IALAGTTWLNSQLV
-442 ANLKITNS
+442 NLKTTTS

-498 LAFRRLYSVYFNYVL
+498 LAYRRLYSVYFNYVL

>member
-18 DDGVFMSV
+18 NDGVFMSV

-32 AAQMVKNTGEIQ
+32 AVQQVKNTGEIQ

-63 KQTASSTNSST
+63 KQTASNTDSST
-74 AQAVDNLKESASR
+74 AQAIDNLKESASR

-97 AVSSALS
+97 AVSQALS
-104 SAVAMW
+104 SAVGMW
-110 QVIASNLANNSLPTD
+110 QVVASNLANNSLPTN
-125 KYNEINTISQS
+125 KYNEINAISQL
-136 LQNTLENKNTANNNI
+136 LQNTLEKNNDL
-151 TIENDYEQLLT
+151 TIGNDYDHLLG
-162 QASTIISTLQSQC
+162 QASTIINTLQSQC

-190 SGNACNIF
+190 SGNACAIF
-198 GSTFSAINSMIN
+198 GNTFSAINSMID
-210 SAKKAAEQARRTAPE
+210 SAKKAAADARRTDPE
-225 GPNQQS
+225 NPNQQN
-231 AFNSMINSAKKAA
+231 AFNN
-244 EQARRT
+244 
-250 APEGPNQQSAFTDAD
+250 AD
-265 FTKNLNQVSSVIND
+265 FNKNLNQVSSVIND

-303 GFHSLVSRSSYSYSL
+303 GFQSLVSRSSYSYSL
-318 NETKYSEFQTT
+318 NETQYSEFQTT

-373 IRYYAFFDYNHAYI
+373 IRYHAFFDYNHAYI

-498 LAFRRLYSVYFNYVL
+498 LAYRRLYSVYFNYVL